1 MLQWEKVELIAGII
15 TSRRLEAPAPSSL
28 EYLGHSLNLPSYQGT
43 TNVRLVTTL
52 AQEKPGVIEYIE
64 TSVNLIVGRDRLV
77 Y

>member
-43 TNVRLVTTL
+43 TKRKISDYAGPREAWSYRV
-52 AQEKPGVIEYIE
+52 Y
-64 TSVNLIVGRDRLV
+64 RDFS
-77 Y
+77 